1 MPKKSKKP
9 NQVMIDEKRGHLF
22 FGKDLRVLMLR
33 PIDLIEF
40 SEFAGS
46 NSDDIVIWVGKTIGK
61 YFTEKLFANEN
72 WSDLSLSSKKMFIN
86 EVLENLE
93 LLGYGRLTSIFK
105 KDRIFVHVNNPVSFE
120 EKENIM
126 AKNICLFYQG
136 IFHGLLE
143 QVEIDVDGKE
153 VSCCLLEDEEC
164 TFRYKLLVEEFK
176 DEDVD
181 EERKQEEISEFLSS
195 L

>member
-61 YFTEKLFANEN
+61 YFTDKLFPTEN
-72 WSDLSLSSKKMFIN
+72 WSDLSLSAKKNHIN

-93 LLGYGRLTSIFK
+93 LLGYGILTSMFK
-105 KDRIFVHVNNPVSFE
+105 KDRIFIYVNNPISFE

-136 IFHGLLE
+136 IFHGILE
-143 QVEIDVDGKE
+143 QVAIDVDGKE
-153 VSCCLLEDEEC
+153 VNCCLLDDKQC
-164 TFRYKLLVEEFK
+164 TFRFKLLVEEFN

-181 EERKQEEISEFLSS
+181 EEIKHEEISDFLSS